1 MKIDKKAPL
10 AGSLEIMPTRSR
22 RSRADKRVVGV
33 GGIFFRA
40 KKPKELSAWYHKHL
54 GIKTQDNV
62 ALFTWQS
69 RKNSKRVGY
78 TVWSIFPHDSSY
90 FRSKKLQFMIN
101 YRVKNLNKLL
111 AELRREGVRVD
122 RKVENLDYGKFGW
135 VTDPEGNRIELWEPP
150 RTYKAPE
157 PEIPSE

>member
-1 MKIDKKAPL
+1 
-10 AGSLEIMPTRSR
+10 MPVRSGRSR
-22 RSRADKRVVGV
+22 GSKRVVGV

-40 KKPKELSAWYHKHL
+40 KKPKELSAWYRNHL

-62 ALFTWQS
+62 ALFTWQPRTS
-69 RKNSKRVGY
+69 SKRVGY
-78 TVWSIFPHDSSY
+78 TVWSILPHDTSY

-122 RKVENLDYGKFGW
+122 RKVENLEYGKFGW
-135 VTDPEGNRIELWEPP
+135 ITDPEGNRIELWEPP

>member
-1 MKIDKKAPL
+1 MPIRDK
-10 AGSLEIMPTRSR
+10 RS
-22 RSRADKRVVGV
+22 SGGKRVVGV

-40 KKPKELSAWYHKHL
+40 KKPKELSAWYRKHL

-62 ALFTWQS
+62 ALFTWQP
-69 RKNSKRVGY
+69 RKSSKRVGY
-78 TVWSIFPHDSSY
+78 TVWSIFHHDSSY

-101 YRVKNLNKLL
+101 YRVKNLEKLL

-122 RKVENLDYGKFGW
+122 RKMEKLAYGKFGW
-135 VTDPEGNRIELWEPP
+135 VTDPEGNRVELWEAP